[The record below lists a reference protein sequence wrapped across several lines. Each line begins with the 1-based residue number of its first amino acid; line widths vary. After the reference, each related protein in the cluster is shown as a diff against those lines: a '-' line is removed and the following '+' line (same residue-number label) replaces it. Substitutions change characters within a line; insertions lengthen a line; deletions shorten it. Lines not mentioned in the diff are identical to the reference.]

1 MKFPKH
7 KYILTICLSILA
19 LTACVDHQ
27 QKEIDLSGKWS
38 FKIDSTDV
46 GETEYWFTKQL
57 DEVIQLPGSM
67 AENGKGNDITVN
79 TNWTGNMWN
88 DSLWYKDPKMA
99 KYRKEGNVKVP
110 FWLTPVKDYK
120 GAAWYQKT
128 ITIPENWK
136 NKKINL
142 HLERVHWESTVWVDN
157 KKVGMQNTLATSH
170 DYNLGDTLSPGEHTI
185 SIRVD
190 NRIKDIDVGK
200 DAHSISDNTQTNWN
214 GIVGNIQLKASTK
227 VALGLVKLY
236 PNISNKTVK
245 IVAKIENYVGDVK
258 PELSI
263 KVQEK
268 GNKENIL
275 EEVVSDI
282 QLGSNNEVVVNF
294 SMGMNPKLWDEFNP
308 NLYEMQLTLK
318 SKEGIDKKRINFGMR
333 EFKADGTIFKINERP
348 IYLRG
353 TLECAIF
360 PKTGYP
366 PTDIESWK
374 RIFKIIQAHGLNH
387 MRFHS
392 WCPPEAAFDA
402 ADEMGV
408 YIQAEASAWLANL
421 GDGNPVDTWLY
432 KEGEAIIN
440 AYGNHPSF
448 VMMTYGNE
456 PSGKHHKE
464 YLIKYVNHFKNFDNR
479 RLYTSGA
486 GYPYLDNM
494 DYYNHTGPRI
504 QGWNENLK
512 SIINAKL
519 SQTEFDWSKFIDKT
533 PMPYVSHEMGQWCVY
548 PNFKEMDKYTG
559 VLKPKNFEIFKE
571 TLEENGMLHL
581 ADEYLK
587 ASGKLQTLC
596 YKADIEAALRTK
608 GMAGFQLLDLHD
620 FPGQGTA
627 LVGVLDAFW
636 DEKGYVTP
644 EEFKQFS
651 GTTVPLARLE
661 KRTFKNTETLSA
673 TIEIA
678 HFGEKT
684 LQNVTPKWTFT
695 NTDGSIF
702 SEGELKTTNIPLGNG
717 IQLGLVNQSFK
728 KINKAQKLTLSISVN
743 EFKNSWDVWVYPN
756 EKPSIKTT
764 KNYIVTSK
772 LDNKTLAYLNNGGNV
787 LLNITKGD
795 ITPEYGGDIGIGF
808 SSIFWNTSW
817 TNDQK
822 PHTLGILCNPEHPA
836 LAHFPTEYH
845 SNWQW
850 WDAVSHSNVIIF
862 NEIPE
867 LNPIVR
873 VIDDWFKNRKT
884 ALLFE
889 AKVGKGKLLFS
900 GIDLHTNLKERLEA
914 QQLLYSLEN
923 YMVSDAFNPKVN
935 ITNNQLKRILK
946 N

>member
-318 SKEGIDKKRINFGMR
+318 SKEGIDKKLINFGMR

-464 YLIKYVNHFKNFDNR
+464 YLTKYVNHFKNFDNR

-494 DYYNHTGPRI
+494 DYYNHRGPRI

-519 SQTEFDWSKFIDKT
+519 PQTEFDWSKFIDKT

-636 DEKGYVTP
+636 YEKGYVTP

-684 LQNVTPKWTFT
+684 LQNLTPKWTFT

-702 SEGELKTTNIPLGNG
+702 SEGELKKTNIPLGNG

>member
-464 YLIKYVNHFKNFDNR
+464 YLTKYVNHFKNFDNR

-494 DYYNHTGPRI
+494 DYYNHRGPRI

-519 SQTEFDWSKFIDKT
+519 PQTEFDWSKFIDKT

-884 ALLFE
+884 ALLLE